1 MDHPS
6 KTEAGLAAT
15 VGALRRQFSQH
26 ERARKAATR
35 AARRLHDAVWDMR
48 SDDPI
53 DRVVSALRASL
64 LDTGIGFCD
73 CGVNVVE
80 PGPVAGVAM
89 VASTGRQDNRVRCQ
103 SGACSALVH
112 RTWKSGQI
120 AYRPNLAQFDGE
132 DEREALVKAYGHNVL
147 SVVDVPFSHGTLA
160 INSDQAEAFSPDHLA
175 ALESLA
181 EVLSDAFRRRD
192 DLLQLAESQRRLS
205 IEAAERAQAQLE
217 LSQANATLH
226 QALASERLF
235 GHIRDQVLELKTLAG
250 LGESMQGEWLAGLR
264 QLGLPV
270 YRLSVQTRSARDGYL
285 TVHWAMPGT
294 RHYHA
299 TRDYSLTGAPWVA
312 QAWATGQPVVVTPA
326 GLRQAGFAA
335 DEVQSLLEVPFAG
348 GDGSLGV
355 SSTVAGAFDEGA
367 VRLLTVFGGLVA
379 TALRRLRDLEALH
392 ESETRYRRLA
402 DELPIGIANTC
413 PDGRILY
420 HNPHAQAVL
429 GYDAEQLT
437 RLSADALYVNPADR
451 DELMRTLRE
460 CGYHSYEYQLRR
472 RTGET
477 VWVRGSTRLVH
488 DNRGAPMYQGCFEDV
503 TERRRAEEVLRLRG
517 LVLDQIADCVRVT
530 DLAGVITYVNHAEEQ
545 ALGRARER
553 ITGQLIT
560 AVDDD
565 PQASAAWRRILAATQ
580 ADGQWRGEVTYR
592 GADGGRLL
600 MDCRTRLVRDAA
612 GRPVAVCCIS
622 SDVTERTRLQ
632 REIESQRLKAVEVDR
647 LHALGEMA
655 SGMAHELNQPLN
667 GIRAFAEGVLLAP
680 RVGWSPTRG
689 DVCSA
694 LQDIVAQ
701 VDRMS
706 ELIDHMRAFA
716 RDEGGLDPEP
726 FQVEAAV
733 HGALKLVGAQL
744 RVHGIAV
751 CQELAA
757 ATPWCCGWPHALE
770 QVVLNLVANARDA
783 LDERQQRERAGEGDA
798 RVAWSP
804 RLTLRTGA
812 GPDPASLFLEVADNG
827 GGIAPDVV
835 DRIFEPFFTTKSVGR
850 GTGLGLAISRAITEK
865 HSGRIEVDN
874 RPGEGVTFRLV
885 VPAVPPP
892 VPLPSGCD
900 PATSIAPEIA
910 DPG

>member
-1 MDHPS
+1 MNDPS
-6 KTEAGLAAT
+6 KTEAGLVAA
-15 VGALRRQFSQH
+15 VGALRRQFAQR
-26 ERARKAATR
+26 ERSRRAATR
-35 AARRLHDAVWDMR
+35 AAHRLHDAVWDMR

-64 LDTGIGFCD
+64 LDAGIAFCD

-80 PGPVAGVAM
+80 PGSTAPRAM
-89 VASTGRQDNRVRCQ
+89 VASIGRQSDRVRCQ
-103 SGACSALVH
+103 SEVCSPLVH
-112 RTWKSGQI
+112 RTWQSGEV
-120 AYRPNLAQFDGE
+120 AYRSNLARE
-132 DEREALVKAYGHNVL
+132 DAEEERDALVKAYGHDVL

-160 INSDQAEAFSPDHLA
+160 INSDRAEAFSPDQMA
-175 ALESLA
+175 ALELLA

-192 DLLQLAESQRRLS
+192 DLLELAESQRRLS
-205 IEAAERAQAQLE
+205 MEAAERAQAQQD
-217 LSQANATLH
+217 LSLANAALQ

-235 GHIRDQVLELKTLAG
+235 GHIRDQVLELQTLAG
-250 LGESMQGEWLAGLR
+250 LGELMQGEWLAGLR

-270 YRLSVQTRSARDGYL
+270 HRVSVQTRSACDGFL
-285 TVHWAMPGT
+285 TVHWAMPGA

-299 TRDYSLTGAPWVA
+299 TRDYPLTGAPWVA
-312 QAWATGQPVVVTPA
+312 QAWATGQPVVMDSE
-326 GLRQAGFAA
+326 GLRQAGFPAG
-335 DEVQSLLEVPFAG
+335 EVQSLLEVPFAG
-348 GDGSLGV
+348 GHGSLGV
-355 SSTVAGAFDEGA
+355 SSTVPGAFDETA
-367 VRLLTVFGGLVA
+367 VRVLTVFAGLVA

-392 ESETRYRRLA
+392 ESEARYRQLA
-402 DELPIGIANTC
+402 DELPIGIANSC

-451 DELMRTLRE
+451 EELALALRE
-460 CGYHSYEYQLRR
+460 HGHHSYEYQLRR
-472 RTGET
+472 RSGEK
-477 VWVRGSTRLVH
+477 VWVRGATRLVR
-488 DNRGAPMYQGCFEDV
+488 DNRGEPMFQGCFEDV
-503 TERRRAEEVLRLRG
+503 TERRRAEDVLRLHG

-530 DLAGVITYVNHAEEQ
+530 DLDGVITYVNHAEEQ
-545 ALGRARER
+545 ALGRAREQ
-553 ITGQLIT
+553 ITGRLIT

-565 PQASAAWRRILAATQ
+565 PQASDAWRRILAATQ
-580 ADGQWRGEVTYR
+580 TDGQWHGEVTYGSAAGR
-592 GADGGRLL
+592 RLL

-622 SDVTERTRLQ
+622 SDITERTRLQ

-680 RVGWSPTRG
+680 RVGWSPTQG
-689 DVCSA
+689 DVRSA

-716 RDEGGLDPEP
+716 RDESGHDPEP
-726 FQVEAAV
+726 FQVETAV
-733 HGALKLVGAQL
+733 RGALKLVGAQL

-751 CQELAA
+751 GQELAE

-783 LDERQQRERAGEGDA
+783 LDERQQREGAGEGGA
-798 RVAWSP
+798 HAAWSP
-804 RLTLRTGA
+804 RLTVRTGA
-812 GPDPASLFLEVADNG
+812 GPDPSSLFLEVTDNG
-827 GGIAPDVV
+827 GGIHPDVV
-835 DRIFEPFFTTKSVGR
+835 ARIFEPFFTTKSVGR
-850 GTGLGLAISRAITEK
+850 GTGLGLAISRAIAEK
-865 HSGRIEVDN
+865 HGGHIEVDN
-874 RPGEGVTFRLV
+874 HPGEGVTFRLV
-885 VPAVPPP
+885 VPAAPPSSGRDPDLPVVPPAT
-892 VPLPSGCD
+892 D
-900 PATSIAPEIA
+900 PR
-910 DPG
+910 